1 MEIPEVRNFYKGFL
15 YFWKLQKYS
24 WGLLLFNNDSGVN
37 ITYFFLFH
45 NITWAKLIT
54 WNKL

>member
-24 WGLLLFNNDSGVN
+24 WGLLLSNNDSGVK
-37 ITYFFLFH
+37 ITDFFLFH
-45 NITWAKLIT
+45 KILLEKRPN
-54 WNKL
+54 